1 MHVTTDISIVLQ
13 ARKGEHI
20 GDLVP
25 FLKPGCTVQVG
36 RSGAVV
42 AAVSCGDKIA
52 HAEQLENQI
61 VLAESAMRRGSL
73 MQDQDHI
80 PALTRVIGHIPEMYL
95 QVADA
100 IKQQALDDGDD
111 LAMAEEAA
119 GQAIKVLGTFKQ
131 KLEKLLEPELLTTQH
146 PGSLI
151 TENPVVAESLHIDDR
166 IKQAAENV
174 DPRNLFIKIN
184 PIGASSADLEK
195 GARSGFVD
203 DRTHGDYL
211 IFLAGY
217 SAAQGASQ

>member
-1 MHVTTDISIVLQ
+1 MHQTTEITVVLNP
-13 ARKGEHI
+13 REGEQI
-20 GDLVP
+20 GDLAP
-25 FLKPGCTVQVG
+25 FLKPGSTVQVG

-42 AAVSCGDKIA
+42 AAVSCGDNIA

-61 VLAESAMRRGSL
+61 VLAESAMRRGCL

-80 PALTRVIGHIPEMYL
+80 PALIRVIGHIPEMYL

-119 GQAIKVLGTFKQ
+119 GQAIKVLVTFKE
-131 KLEKLLEPELLTTQH
+131 KLEKLLEPDLLTT
-146 PGSLI
+146 GI
-151 TENPVVAESLHIDDR
+151 PVPSEFSHIDDR
-166 IKQAAENV
+166 IKHAAENV

-217 SAAQGASQ
+217 SAAQGGIQ